1 MKSFVPLVH
10 TDPAAPVAV
19 GEAGARTAG
28 ELMRDARAVARRLPA
43 AAPGSE
49 VLVVC
54 GDRYHLAVT
63 TLAAW
68 LRGHAVA
75 LPPNAQPAAVR
86 ELAGRPSVVAL
97 LHDSDLTDAQDVRE
111 WLDGHVLEDMTD
123 PTWPEALAAERR
135 LAVVY
140 TSGSTGDHQPCAKTA
155 AQLLGEAQALAATFA
170 LQAGEVALATVP
182 PYHLYGLL
190 FGILAPLA
198 AGAAFARE
206 TPLHAETVARAARQ
220 VGATVLVS
228 TPAHL
233 RGLTV
238 LERGDLPPLSRVFS
252 SGAPLPRA
260 TADELLARLG
270 LQVTEVYGSS
280 ETGGIGWRRH
290 EHVLGDMSTEP
301 AWTPLPGVTVEVAG
315 EGRLLLRSPFLAPD
329 APVPYPCEDR
339 VEVDA
344 RGGFHLRGRLDG
356 VVKIAGKRVAV
367 AEVEQRLLALPAVAD
382 AAVVAVESP
391 GARGHELV
399 AAVVPREAGREAGE
413 LVAELRRALL
423 PWFDPVVVPR
433 RIKLVPAL
441 PREPS
446 GKLTRRKLHALLG
459 LAVEADSPASE
470 AASGGRAEAQ
480 AGAAAGDSRDMSAG
494 TDGAAAGAAAAA
506 SGSRDMSV
514 RTGHEAQAS
523 SGSRAMSAG
532 TGSER
537 DGARAGAPSNMS
549 EGAAAGG
556 GATAFALGGHVRRDE
571 GGVSVH
577 EVEVGVPVDLAFFR
591 GHFDALPVLPGVAQL
606 TALVVPQVAALRPE
620 LGPLRRAARLKFT
633 RPVAPGD
640 ALVLRLEVRGTSV
653 RFSLARAGEVVTAGA
668 LEYEAR
674 GG

>member
-1 MKSFVPLVH
+1 MRSFVPLVH

-19 GEAGARTAG
+19 GEAVRTAG
-28 ELMRDARAVARRLPA
+28 ELMRDARAVAARLPA
-43 AAPGSE
+43 ATAGSE

-86 ELAGRPSVVAL
+86 ALAGRASVVAL
-97 LHDSDLTDAQDVRE
+97 LHDSDLADAQDVRE
-111 WLDGHVLEDMTD
+111 WLPEHVPGDMTD
-123 PTWPEALAAERR
+123 PTWPEALAADRR

-140 TSGSTGDHQPCAKTA
+140 TSGSTGDHQPCVKTA
-155 AQLLGEAQALAATFA
+155 AQLLGEAQTLAATFA
-170 LQAGEVALATVP
+170 LRAGEVALATVP

-206 TPLHAETVARAARQ
+206 TPLHAETVAHVARQ
-220 VGATVLVS
+220 VAATVLVS

-238 LERGDLPPLSRVFS
+238 LQRGDLPPLSRVFS

-260 TADELLARLG
+260 TADELLTGLG

-290 EHVLGDMSTEP
+290 EDVSGDMSPET
-301 AWTPLPGVTVEVAG
+301 AWAPLPGVAAEVASD
-315 EGRLLLRSPFLAPD
+315 GRLLLRSPFLAPD

-339 VEVDA
+339 IELDA

-367 AEVEQRLLALPAVAD
+367 AEVEQRLLALTAVAD

-399 AAVVPREAGREAGE
+399 AAIVGREAGRDAGE

-433 RIKLVPAL
+433 RIKVVPAL

-459 LAVEADSPASE
+459 LDAP
-470 AASGGRAEAQ
+470 
-480 AGAAAGDSRDMSAG
+480 AGAENEGTAAGRGGARDMSAG
-494 TDGAAAGAAAAA
+494 TANEAAGGVKDMSSGTAAAGTPATEGDGA
-506 SGSRDMSV
+506 RDMSSG
-514 RTGHEAQAS
+514 TS
-523 SGSRAMSAG
+523 SETR
-532 TGSER
+532 
-537 DGARAGAPSNMS
+537 
-549 EGAAAGG
+549 
-556 GATAFALGGHVRRDE
+556 AFALRGHVRRDDGE
-571 GGVSVH
+571 ASVH

-591 GHFDALPVLPGVAQL
+591 GHFEGRPVLPGVAQL

-620 LGPLRRAARLKFT
+620 LGRLRRAARLKFT
-633 RPVAPGD
+633 RPIAPGD
-640 ALVLRLEVRGTSV
+640 ALVLRLEVRGTQV

-668 LEYEAR
+668 LEYDAR

>member
-1 MKSFVPLVH
+1 MNSFVPLVH
-10 TDPAAPVAV
+10 TDPVALVAV

-28 ELMRDARAVARRLPA
+28 ELMRDARAVAARLPA
-43 AAPGSE
+43 PGPGSE

-97 LHDSDLTDAQDVRE
+97 LHDSDLADAQDVRE
-111 WLDGHVLEDMTD
+111 WLEGHVSGDMAD
-123 PTWPEALAAERR
+123 PTWPEALAADRR

-170 LQAGEVALATVP
+170 LRAGEVALATVP

-238 LERGDLPPLSRVFS
+238 LTRGDLPPLSRVFS

-260 TADELLARLG
+260 TADELLTKLG

-290 EHVLGDMSTEP
+290 EDVLRDMSPEP
-301 AWTPLPGVTVEVAG
+301 AWTPLPGVTVEVAA

-399 AAVVPREAGREAGE
+399 AAVVAREAGRDAGE

-423 PWFDPVVVPR
+423 PWFDQVVVPR
-433 RIKLVPAL
+433 RIKVVPAL

-459 LAVEADSPASE
+459 LAGEGGADE
-470 AASGGRAEAQ
+470 
-480 AGAAAGDSRDMSAG
+480 GAAGGARDMSAG
-494 TDGAAAGAAAAA
+494 T
-506 SGSRDMSV
+506 
-514 RTGHEAQAS
+514 EADAAS
-523 SGSRAMSAG
+523 SGPGRGGPRDMSAG
-532 TGSER
+532 TEAQESSPDGSR
-537 DGARAGAPSNMS
+537 GGSAGTAGPGAS
-549 EGAAAGG
+549 
-556 GATAFALGGHVRRDE
+556 AFALGGQTRRDE
-571 GGVSVH
+571 GGAAVH

-633 RPVAPGD
+633 RPIAPGD
-640 ALVLRLEVRGTSV
+640 ALVLRLEVRGAQV
-653 RFSLARAGEVVTAGA
+653 RFSLVRAGEVVTAGA

>member
-1 MKSFVPLVH
+1 MRSFVPLVH

-28 ELMRDARAVARRLPA
+28 ELMRDAKAVAARLPPA
-43 AAPGSE
+43 VPGSE
-49 VLVVC
+49 VLAVC

-63 TLAAW
+63 ALAAW

-97 LHDSDLTDAQDVRE
+97 LHDSDLADAQDVRE
-111 WLDGHVLEDMTD
+111 WLDGHVLRDMAD

-170 LQAGEVALATVP
+170 LRAGEVALATVP

-290 EHVLGDMSTEP
+290 EHVLGDMSPEP
-301 AWTPLPGVTVEVAG
+301 AWTPLPGVAVEVAS

-339 VEVDA
+339 VEIDA

-367 AEVEQRLLALPAVAD
+367 AEVEQRLLALPTVAD

-399 AAVVPREAGREAGE
+399 AAVVPREAGRDAE

-459 LAVEADSPASE
+459 LAVEAGAEGPGQD
-470 AASGGRAEAQ
+470 SGGPEDMSEGPANEPSRTS
-480 AGAAAGDSRDMSAG
+480 GSDGSRDMPAG
-494 TDGAAAGAAAAA
+494 TARGPSGASGSKDMSDGAAANA
-506 SGSRDMSV
+506 
-514 RTGHEAQAS
+514 
-523 SGSRAMSAG
+523 
-532 TGSER
+532 
-537 DGARAGAPSNMS
+537 GAR
-549 EGAAAGG
+549 
-556 GATAFALGGHVRRDE
+556 AFALGEPARRDE
-571 GGVSVH
+571 GGAAVH
-577 EVEVGVPVDLAFFR
+577 EVEVGVPADLAYFR
-591 GHFDALPVLPGVAQL
+591 GHFEGMPVLPGVAQL

-633 RPVAPGD
+633 RPIAPGD
-640 ALVLRLEVRGTSV
+640 ALVLRLEVRGTNV

>member
-1 MKSFVPLVH
+1 MKPFVPLVH
-10 TDPAAPVAV
+10 TDPAALVAV

-28 ELMRDARAVARRLPA
+28 ELMRDARAVAARLPA
-43 AAPGSE
+43 PAPGSE

-97 LHDSDLTDAQDVRE
+97 LHDSDLADAQDVRAWVE
-111 WLDGHVLEDMTD
+111 GHVSGDMAD
-123 PTWPEALAAERR
+123 PTWPEALAADRR

-170 LQAGEVALATVP
+170 LRAGEVALATVP

-238 LERGDLPPLSRVFS
+238 LTRGDLPPLSRVFS

-260 TADELLARLG
+260 TADELLAKLG

-290 EHVLGDMSTEP
+290 EDVLKDMFPEP
-301 AWTPLPGVTVEVAG
+301 AWTPLPGVTVEVAA

-339 VEVDA
+339 VEVEA

-399 AAVVPREAGREAGE
+399 AAVVAREAGRDAGE

-433 RIKLVPAL
+433 RIKVVPAL

-459 LAVEADSPASE
+459 LAGEGGADE
-470 AASGGRAEAQ
+470 
-480 AGAAAGDSRDMSAG
+480 GAHGPRDMSVSPANDAPRVG
-494 TDGAAAGAAAAA
+494 LARG
-506 SGSRDMSV
+506 GSRDMSV
-514 RTGHEAQAS
+514 GTGGPGASADGPGDMSGGTGAQGAPGD
-523 SGSRAMSAG
+523 GSRDMPLG
-532 TGSER
+532 TAVP
-537 DGARAGAPSNMS
+537 GAS
-549 EGAAAGG
+549 
-556 GATAFALGGHVRRDE
+556 AFALRGHVRRDE
-571 GGVSVH
+571 GGASVH

-633 RPVAPGD
+633 RPIAPGD
-640 ALVLRLEVRGTSV
+640 ALVLRLEVRGTQV

>member
-10 TDPAAPVAV
+10 TDPVAPVAV

-28 ELMRDARAVARRLPA
+28 ELMRDARAIAARLPA
-43 AAPGSE
+43 PAPGSE

-97 LHDSDLTDAQDVRE
+97 LHDSDLADAQDVRE
-111 WLDGHVLEDMTD
+111 WLSEHVSGDMAD
-123 PTWPEALAAERR
+123 PTWPEALAADRR

-170 LQAGEVALATVP
+170 LRAGEVALATVP

-220 VGATVLVS
+220 VAATVLVS

-238 LERGDLPPLSRVFS
+238 LTRGDLPPLSRVFS

-260 TADELLARLG
+260 TADELLTKLG

-290 EHVLGDMSTEP
+290 EDVLRDMSPEP
-301 AWTPLPGVTVEVAG
+301 AWTPLPGVTVEVAA

-399 AAVVPREAGREAGE
+399 AAVVAREGGRDAGE

-423 PWFDPVVVPR
+423 PWFDQVVVPR
-433 RIKLVPAL
+433 RIKVVPAL

-459 LAVEADSPASE
+459 LAGEEEV
-470 AASGGRAEAQ
+470 
-480 AGAAAGDSRDMSAG
+480 AAGGPRDMSVSSATDAPSAGSGLSGSRDMSAG
-494 TDGAAAGAAAAA
+494 TGGPGA
-506 SGSRDMSV
+506 S
-514 RTGHEAQAS
+514 
-523 SGSRAMSAG
+523 
-532 TGSER
+532 
-537 DGARAGAPSNMS
+537 
-549 EGAAAGG
+549 
-556 GATAFALGGHVRRDE
+556 AFALRGHTLREE
-571 GGVSVH
+571 GGSSVH

-620 LGPLRRAARLKFT
+620 LGPLRRATRLKFT
-633 RPVAPGD
+633 RPIAPGD

>member
-1 MKSFVPLVH
+1 MRSFVPLVH

-19 GEAGARTAG
+19 GEAGSRSAG
-28 ELMRDARAVARRLPA
+28 ELMRDARAIAARLPPSR
-43 AAPGSE
+43 PGSE

-54 GDRYHLAVT
+54 GDRYHLAAAA
-63 TLAAW
+63 LGAW

-86 ELAGRPSVVAL
+86 ELAARPHVVGL
-97 LHDSDLTDAQDVRE
+97 LHDSELDDAADVRD
-111 WLDGHVLEDMTD
+111 WLKGHVPGDMAD
-123 PTWPEALAAERR
+123 PTWPEALAADRR

-155 AQLLGEAQALAATFA
+155 GQLLGEAQALAATFA
-170 LQAGEVALATVP
+170 LTAAEVALATVP

-190 FGILAPLA
+190 FGVLAPLA
-198 AGAAFARE
+198 AGAAFSRE
-206 TPLHAETVARAARQ
+206 TPLHAETVAAAARR

-238 LERGDLPPLSRVFS
+238 LQPGDLPPLSRVFS

-260 TADELLARLG
+260 TAVELLERLD
-270 LQVTEVYGSS
+270 LAVTEVYGSS

-290 EHVLGDMSTEP
+290 ERGLTDMSPET
-301 AWTPLPGVTVEVAG
+301 AWTPLPGVAVEAASD
-315 EGRLLLRSPFLAPD
+315 GRLLLRSPFAPPD
-329 APVPYPCEDR
+329 APSPYPCEDR
-339 VEVDA
+339 VELDA
-344 RGGFHLRGRLDG
+344 QGGFHLRGRLDG

-367 AEVEQRLLALPAVAD
+367 AEVEQRLLALAAVAD
-382 AAVVAVESP
+382 AAVVAVETP

-399 AAVVPREAGREAGE
+399 AAVVARDPAREPGE
-413 LVAELRRALL
+413 LVAELRRGLL

-459 LAVEADSPASE
+459 LAPAGE
-470 AASGGRAEAQ
+470 AAFELRGMA
-480 AGAAAGDSRDMSAG
+480 
-494 TDGAAAGAAAAA
+494 
-506 SGSRDMSV
+506 
-514 RTGHEAQAS
+514 
-523 SGSRAMSAG
+523 
-532 TGSER
+532 
-537 DGARAGAPSNMS
+537 
-549 EGAAAGG
+549 
-556 GATAFALGGHVRRDE
+556 RRDE
-571 GGVSVH
+571 GEVAIH
-577 EVEVGVPVDLAFFR
+577 EIEVGVPAELVFFR
-591 GHFDALPVLPGVAQL
+591 GHFDGAPVLPAVAQVA
-606 TALVVPQVAALRPE
+606 ALVVPQLATLRPE
-620 LGPLRRAARLKFT
+620 LGRLRRAARLKFT
-633 RPVAPGD
+633 RPIAPGD
-640 ALVLRLEVRGTSV
+640 SLLLRLEIRGTSV

>member
-1 MKSFVPLVH
+1 MRSFVPLVY
-10 TDPAAPVAV
+10 TDPAARVAV
-19 GEAGARTAG
+19 GEAGPRSAG
-28 ELMRDARAVARRLPA
+28 ELMRDASLVAERLPPA
-43 AAPGSE
+43 RPGSE

-63 TLAAW
+63 ALGAW

-86 ELAGRPSVVAL
+86 ELAGRPDVVAL
-97 LHDSDLTDAQDVRE
+97 IHDSDLADAQDVRE
-111 WLDGHVLEDMTD
+111 WLSGHALGVMAD
-123 PTWPEALAAERR
+123 PTWPEALPADRR

-155 AQLLGEAQALAATFA
+155 GQLLGEAQALAATFA
-170 LQAGEVALATVP
+170 LAAGEVALATVP

-190 FGILAPLA
+190 FGVLAPLA

-206 TPLHAETVARAARQ
+206 TPLHAETVARAARE

-238 LERGDLPPLSRVFS
+238 LQRGDLPPLRRVFS

-260 TADELLARLG
+260 TADELLAQLG
-270 LQVTEVYGSS
+270 LAVTEVYGSS

-290 EHVLGDMSTEP
+290 EQVLGDMSPEP
-301 AWTPLPGVTVEVAG
+301 AWTPLPGVAVEVAA

-329 APVPYPCEDR
+329 APSPYPCEDR
-339 VEVDA
+339 ALLDA

-356 VVKIAGKRVAV
+356 VVKVAGKRVAV

-382 AAVVAVESP
+382 AAVVATETP
-391 GARGHELV
+391 GARGHELM
-399 AAVVPREAGREAGE
+399 AAVVARDSGRDAGE
-413 LVAELRRALL
+413 LVAELRRGLL

-433 RIKLVPAL
+433 RIKVVPAL
-441 PREPS
+441 PREPN
-446 GKLTRRKLHALLG
+446 GKLTKRRLHALLG
-459 LAVEADSPASE
+459 LTAEEPAEAERGGSVAAAD
-470 AASGGRAEAQ
+470 ASG
-480 AGAAAGDSRDMSAG
+480 AAGDS
-494 TDGAAAGAAAAA
+494 AGAAVI
-506 SGSRDMSV
+506 GFEV
-514 RTGHEAQAS
+514 R
-523 SGSRAMSAG
+523 
-532 TGSER
+532 
-537 DGARAGAPSNMS
+537 
-549 EGAAAGG
+549 
-556 GATAFALGGHVRRDE
+556 GHVRREAGDAA
-571 GGVSVH
+571 VH

-591 GHFDALPVLPGVAQL
+591 GHFDGAPVLPGVAQL

-620 LGPLRRAARLKFT
+620 LGRLRQAARLKFT
-633 RPVAPGD
+633 RPIAPGD

-674 GG
+674 GD

>member
-10 TDPAAPVAV
+10 TDPAALVAV

-28 ELMRDARAVARRLPA
+28 ELMRDARAVAARLPGP
-43 AAPGSE
+43 APGSE

-97 LHDSDLTDAQDVRE
+97 LHDSDLADAQDVRE
-111 WLDGHVLEDMTD
+111 WLEGHVLRDMAD
-123 PTWPEALAAERR
+123 PTWPEALAADRR

-170 LQAGEVALATVP
+170 LRAGEVALATVP

-220 VGATVLVS
+220 VEATVLVS

-238 LERGDLPPLSRVFS
+238 LTRGDLPPLSRVFS

-260 TADELLARLG
+260 TADELLTLLG

-290 EHVLGDMSTEP
+290 EDVLKDMSPEP
-301 AWTPLPGVTVEVAG
+301 AWTPLPGVTVEVAA

-367 AEVEQRLLALPAVAD
+367 AEVEQRLLALAAVAD

-399 AAVVPREAGREAGE
+399 AAVVAREAGRDAGE

-433 RIKLVPAL
+433 RIKVVPAL

-459 LAVEADSPASE
+459 LAGEEESAPGGPRDMSVSSASD
-470 AASGGRAEAQ
+470 APS
-480 AGAAAGDSRDMSAG
+480 AGAGLGGSRDMSAG
-494 TDGAAAGAAAAA
+494 AGGPGAPV
-506 SGSRDMSV
+506 SGPRD
-514 RTGHEAQAS
+514 
-523 SGSRAMSAG
+523 MSAG
-532 TGSER
+532 TEGP
-537 DGARAGAPSNMS
+537 GAS
-549 EGAAAGG
+549 
-556 GATAFALGGHVRRDE
+556 AFALRGHTRRDE
-571 GGVSVH
+571 GGAAVH

-633 RPVAPGD
+633 RPIAPGD
-640 ALVLRLEVRGTSV
+640 ALVLRLEVRGTQV

>member
-1 MKSFVPLVH
+1 MRSFVPLVH
-10 TDPAAPVAV
+10 TDPAARVAV
-19 GEAGARTAG
+19 GEAGPRSAG
-28 ELMRDARAVARRLPA
+28 ELMRDASLVAERLPPA
-43 AAPGSE
+43 RPGSE

-63 TLAAW
+63 ALGAW

-86 ELAGRPSVVAL
+86 ELAGRADVVAL
-97 LHDSDLTDAQDVRE
+97 IHDSDLADAQDVRD
-111 WLDGHVLEDMTD
+111 WLSGHAPGDMVD
-123 PTWPEALAAERR
+123 PTWPEALPADRR

-155 AQLLGEAQALAATFA
+155 GQLLGEAQALAATFA
-170 LQAGEVALATVP
+170 LAAGEVALATVP

-190 FGILAPLA
+190 FGVLAPLA

-206 TPLHAETVARAARQ
+206 TPLHAETVARAARE
-220 VGATVLVS
+220 VGATVLIS

-238 LERGDLPPLSRVFS
+238 LQRGDLPPLRRVFS

-260 TADELLARLG
+260 TADELLAQLG
-270 LQVTEVYGSS
+270 LAVTEVYGSS

-290 EHVLGDMSTEP
+290 EQVLGDMSPEP
-301 AWTPLPGVTVEVAG
+301 AWTPLPGVAVEVAA

-329 APVPYPCEDR
+329 APSPYPCEDR
-339 VEVDA
+339 VELDA

-356 VVKIAGKRVAV
+356 VVKVAGKRVAV

-382 AAVVAVESP
+382 AAVVAIETP
-391 GARGHELV
+391 GARGHELM
-399 AAVVPREAGREAGE
+399 AAVVARDSGRDASE
-413 LVAELRRALL
+413 LVAELRRGLL

-433 RIKLVPAL
+433 RIKVVPAL
-441 PREPS
+441 PREPN
-446 GKLTRRKLHALLG
+446 GKLTKRRLHALLG
-459 LAVEADSPASE
+459 LTAEEPDDAGRGGSE
-470 AASGGRAEAQ
+470 PTATRRDGPRAGH
-480 AGAAAGDSRDMSAG
+480 GAARDSAG
-494 TDGAAAGAAAAA
+494 QAAIGFEL
-506 SGSRDMSV
+506 R
-514 RTGHEAQAS
+514 
-523 SGSRAMSAG
+523 
-532 TGSER
+532 
-537 DGARAGAPSNMS
+537 
-549 EGAAAGG
+549 
-556 GATAFALGGHVRRDE
+556 GHVRRDA
-571 GGVSVH
+571 GDTAVH

-591 GHFDALPVLPGVAQL
+591 GHFDGAPVLPGVAQL

-620 LGPLRRAARLKFT
+620 LGRLRQAARLKFT
-633 RPVAPGD
+633 RPIAPGD

-668 LEYEAR
+668 LEYEAH

>member
-1 MKSFVPLVH
+1 MRSFVPLVH
-10 TDPAAPVAV
+10 TDPAARVAV
-19 GEAGARTAG
+19 GEAGPRSAG
-28 ELMRDARAVARRLPA
+28 ELMRDASLVAERLPPA
-43 AAPGSE
+43 RPGSE

-63 TLAAW
+63 ALGAW

-86 ELAGRPSVVAL
+86 ELAGRADVVAL
-97 LHDSDLTDAQDVRE
+97 IHDSDLADAQDVRD
-111 WLDGHVLEDMTD
+111 WLSGHAPGDMVD
-123 PTWPEALAAERR
+123 PTWPEALPADRR

-155 AQLLGEAQALAATFA
+155 GQLLGEAQALAATFA
-170 LQAGEVALATVP
+170 LAAGEVALATVP

-190 FGILAPLA
+190 FGVLAPLA

-206 TPLHAETVARAARQ
+206 TPLHAETVARAARE
-220 VGATVLVS
+220 VGATVLIS

-238 LERGDLPPLSRVFS
+238 LQRGDLPPLRRVFS

-260 TADELLARLG
+260 TADELLAQLG
-270 LQVTEVYGSS
+270 LAVTEVYGSS

-290 EHVLGDMSTEP
+290 EQVLGDMSPEP
-301 AWTPLPGVTVEVAG
+301 AWTPLPGVAVEVAA

-329 APVPYPCEDR
+329 APPPYPCEDR
-339 VEVDA
+339 VELDA

-356 VVKIAGKRVAV
+356 VVKVAGKRVAV

-382 AAVVAVESP
+382 AAVVAIETP
-391 GARGHELV
+391 GARGHELM
-399 AAVVPREAGREAGE
+399 AAVVARDSGRDASE
-413 LVAELRRALL
+413 LVAELRRGLL

-433 RIKLVPAL
+433 RIKVVPAL
-441 PREPS
+441 PREPN
-446 GKLTRRKLHALLG
+446 GKLTKRRLHALLG
-459 LAVEADSPASE
+459 LTAEEPADAGR
-470 AASGGRAEAQ
+470 GGSTEPTATRRDEPRTGGN
-480 AGAAAGDSRDMSAG
+480 GAARDSADAG
-494 TDGAAAGAAAAA
+494 TIGFEL
-506 SGSRDMSV
+506 R
-514 RTGHEAQAS
+514 
-523 SGSRAMSAG
+523 
-532 TGSER
+532 
-537 DGARAGAPSNMS
+537 
-549 EGAAAGG
+549 
-556 GATAFALGGHVRRDE
+556 GHVRGDA
-571 GGVSVH
+571 GDAAVH

-591 GHFDALPVLPGVAQL
+591 GHFDGAPVLPGVAQL

-620 LGPLRRAARLKFT
+620 LGRLRQAARLKFT
-633 RPVAPGD
+633 RPIAPGD

-674 GG
+674 GD